1 MLWRNKYF
9 IFFTE
14 SKVTLSSNFRE
25 DNIKDDKG
33 KKDMYI
39 KKIKK
44 LYKIEDEDLAKDY
57 LIEAWFSDKK
67 NMDVDTTARASGNL
81 IPWTRKANLA
91 ASAGFMVKNMNGK
104 YYDAEPNFTHYY
116 NQVKYKR

>member
-1 MLWRNKYF
+1 MT
-9 IFFTE
+9 TE
-14 SKVTLSSNFRE
+14 
-25 DNIKDDKG
+25 

-57 LIEAWFSDKK
+57 LIEAWSSDKK
-67 NMDVDTTARASGNL
+67 NMDVDTTARASSNL